1 MTQGAGALS
10 AAALAVLAALSLP
23 AAAAAQNA
31 AYTLSI
37 PAQNAP
43 EAMIELGL
51 QANISILGAQT
62 CRGVTAA
69 LTGRF
74 TLSQALTRLSAG
86 HCAFQIVDA
95 RTVRL
100 GVLPPSPPPPPPR
113 SSPARAAAP
122 RRLERREPP
131 PMSEIVVTATKR
143 DLSLRAAAAAV
154 SVASGEA
161 LRGSNTV
168 DSAGAA
174 AQIAGVVI
182 TNLGPGRDK
191 ILLRGMSDGAFTGH
205 TRSTV
210 GVYLD
215 DAPITYNAP
224 DPSLRLVDIDRIE
237 VMRGPQGALYGA
249 GLLSGVFRIV
259 TNKPD
264 PTRAAGRIS
273 LSYGDTQSG
282 AGSQAIDAVI
292 NLPLSDH
299 AAVRA
304 VAYRAVDGGYLD
316 DVNLR
321 LSDVDRTTRDG
332 GRLAFAAQTGAWDLD
347 AYAAVQHLATNDT
360 QYVTMSTHLQR
371 ANRVREAHKNDFA
384 QAAVT
389 VRRAFDGFRL
399 QSATGLVQHRYSSTF
414 DASAA
419 LSRFDQK
426 DADLGVYREAA
437 TVDMLV
443 QDAFLTSRGGG
454 PFDWLIGV
462 YGAQTRERSP
472 SNVRAS
478 IRGAPPVQVYS
489 EVRRDRTTEAAL
501 YGDAAYRFGEHW
513 TASAGAR
520 VFQTWL
526 RTRSVVQQLPPLLG
540 RQNDQSK
547 RFDGVSPKLSLQYD
561 LPREQSV
568 YVLASQGYRAGGFN
582 TSGRVPL
589 AAARAGFRPDRLQN
603 VEVGARLHPA
613 SGLDL
618 TTSLFYARWQDIQTD
633 QFLGSGLSYT
643 TNVGDGRNLGLEADA
658 RWRASE
664 RLDLSLNAL
673 LTRSR
678 IVDVNPAFAA
688 RVGKGLPG
696 IPKLSAGGQATWTA
710 PLTDAAALIFGA
722 QMRYVGASRL
732 TFEPASTSR
741 MSSYVSGKIWAEYR
755 TPRWGLAAFISN
767 PTNAESDTFA
777 YGNPFS
783 FGQVRQVT
791 PQRPRTVMMV
801 LSAGF

>member
-1 MTQGAGALS
+1 MP
-10 AAALAVLAALSLP
+10 AAALAVLAAFCLP
-23 AAAAAQNA
+23 AMAAAQTA
-31 AYTLSI
+31 SYRLSI
-37 PAQNAP
+37 PAQSAA

-62 CRGVTAA
+62 C
-69 LTGRF
+69 TGATRTLSGQF
-74 TLSQALTRLSAG
+74 TLNQALSRLAAG

-100 GVLPPSPPPPPPR
+100 RALPPAPPPR
-113 SSPARAAAP
+113 SEPARRAAPDPTPPRGLERRAAAP
-122 RRLERREPP
+122 
-131 PMSEIVVTATKR
+131 MGEIVVTATKR

-154 SVASGEA
+154 SVVGGNA

-168 DSAGAA
+168 DSTGAA

-210 GVYLD
+210 GIYLD

-237 VMRGPQGALYGA
+237 VIRGPQGALYGA

-264 PTRAAGRIS
+264 PALRAGRLS
-273 LSYGDTQSG
+273 VSYGDTQSG
-282 AGSQAIDAVI
+282 AGSQAIDAMI
-292 NLPLSDH
+292 NLPLSDR

-304 VAYRAVDGGYLD
+304 VAYHAVDGGYLD

-321 LSDVDRTTRDG
+321 LSDVDRTKRDG
-332 GRLAFAAQTGAWDLD
+332 GRLAFAVQTAAWNVD
-347 AYAAVQHLATNDT
+347 AYAALQHLSTNDT
-360 QYVTMSTHLQR
+360 QYVTMNAGLQR

-384 QAAVT
+384 QAALT
-389 VRRAFDGFRL
+389 VRRAFDDFRL

-419 LSRFDQK
+419 LSRFDQN

-437 TVDMLV
+437 TVDMIV
-443 QDAFLTSRGGG
+443 QDTFLASRGGG
-454 PFDWLIGV
+454 PFDWLIGL
-462 YGAQTRERSP
+462 YGAQTREQGP
-472 SNVRAS
+472 SNLRAS
-478 IRGAPPVQVYS
+478 IRGAAPAPVYS

-501 YGDAAYRFGEHW
+501 YGDAAYRFGGRW
-513 TASAGAR
+513 TATAGAR
-520 VFQTWL
+520 VFQSRL
-526 RTRSVVQQLPPLLG
+526 RTRSVVDQLPPRLD
-540 RQNDQSK
+540 RNNDHSK
-547 RFDGVSPKLSLQYD
+547 RFSGISPKLSLQYD
-561 LPREQSV
+561 LPGEQSL

-589 AAARAGFRPDRLQN
+589 VAPRAAFGPDRLQN
-603 VEVGARLHPA
+603 IEVGARLRPSRA
-613 SGLDL
+613 FDL
-618 TTSLFYARWQDIQTD
+618 TASLFYARWEDIQTD

-643 TNVGDGRNLGLEADA
+643 TNVGNGRNLGLEAEA

-696 IPKLSAGGQATWTA
+696 IPKLSGGGQATWTA
-710 PLTDAAALIFGA
+710 PLAGGAALIFGA

-741 MSSYVSGKIWAEYR
+741 MSDYVSGKVWAEYR
-755 TPRWGLAAFISN
+755 TPRWGLAAFIAN

-783 FGQVRQVT
+783 FGRVRQVT